1 MGKARVYE
9 LARQLGMENKDLL
22 KVIAGLGIEVKNHMS
37 VMDEETA
44 AKVIA
49 AATSPAEA
57 PVAAAKKAAPSR
69 KKVPAKEAPVRS
81 AEEPKGTEPTPAAKA
96 VRTTSKSAAA
106 KPAPSPAAGPAAAAQ
121 APAAVAPAAGPSA
134 PVAPPPAAASATRKP
149 QPPPPAPTEPPSQ
162 QPPPPPAPP
171 VPPAPVPAPAA
182 AVAAPT
188 PILISEG
195 ITVKDLADKVG
206 VKVNDIIK
214 RMLAKQRMYT
224 VNQFLDFDSASSVA
238 KEFGVMVQKVALE
251 EEGLPHEI
259 DTGALVPR
267 APVVTIMGHVDH
279 GKTSLL
285 DAIRKSSLTE
295 KEKGG
300 ITQHI
305 GAYHVVHPKG
315 AIVFLD
321 TPGHEAFTAM
331 RARGAK
337 VTDIVVL
344 VVAADDGVMPQT
356 VEALDH
362 AQAAGVPIIVAINKI
377 DKTGANTQQVMTQLA
392 ERGLIPEAWG
402 GQTIYVEVSAKKGIG
417 LEDLLEMILLQ
428 AEVLELKA
436 NPEKPCRGTVVESKL
451 DRGRG
456 AVATVLV
463 QDGTLRVGDFFVTGV
478 QSGKVRA
485 IYNEAGDGMREAPPS
500 TPVEVLGLSG
510 VPAPGESFQV
520 VSDER
525 RARQIVAMREQ
536 KSRVETV
543 SRPRLNLQ
551 DFFARVKDG
560 EIKEL
565 PIVVKGDVQGSVEAL
580 TDALEKL
587 SGAQVKVRVI
597 HKGVGTINEGDILL
611 AAASN
616 AVVIGFNVR
625 PEPKV
630 AAIAAHEQVDMR
642 FYGIIYQVTEDIK
655 KAMAGLLAPTFKEE
669 VQGRAEVRQLFQVP
683 KIGTVA
689 GCGVLDGKI
698 TRSSEVRVIRDG
710 IVVYT
715 GKIGSLRR
723 VKDDVREVA
732 AGYECGIGIEN
743 FNDVKLGDIIEA
755 FTQVQVAATLA

>member
-1 MGKARVYE
+1 V
-9 LARQLGMENKDLL
+9 
-22 KVIAGLGIEVKNHMS
+22 
-37 VMDEETA
+37 
-44 AKVIA
+44 
-49 AATSPAEA
+49 
-57 PVAAAKKAAPSR
+57 
-69 KKVPAKEAPVRS
+69 
-81 AEEPKGTEPTPAAKA
+81 
-96 VRTTSKSAAA
+96 
-106 KPAPSPAAGPAAAAQ
+106 
-121 APAAVAPAAGPSA
+121 
-134 PVAPPPAAASATRKP
+134 
-149 QPPPPAPTEPPSQ
+149 
-162 QPPPPPAPP
+162 
-171 VPPAPVPAPAA
+171 
-182 AVAAPT
+182 APT

-195 ITVKDLADKVG
+195 ISVKDLADKVG

-214 RMLAKQRMYT
+214 RMMSKQRMYT
-224 VNQFLDFDSASSVA
+224 VNQFLDFESACDVA
-238 KEFGVMVQKVALE
+238 KEFGVLVQKVSLE
-251 EEGLPHEI
+251 EEGLPA
-259 DTGALVPR
+259 DVDAGVLVHR
-267 APVVTIMGHVDH
+267 SPVVTIMGHVDH

-285 DAIRKSSLTE
+285 DAIRSTSVTE
-295 KEKGG
+295 TEKGG

-315 AIVFLD
+315 SIVFLD

-331 RARGAK
+331 RARGAQ

-362 AQAAGVPIIVAINKI
+362 AKAAGVPIIVAVNKI
-377 DKTGANTQQVMTQLA
+377 DKPGANPQQVLTQLA

-402 GQTIYVEVSAKKGIG
+402 GQTIYVEVSAKKRVG

-436 NPEKPCRGTVVESKL
+436 NPNKPCRGTIIESKL

-456 AVATVLV
+456 PVATVLV

-485 IYNEAGDGMREAPPS
+485 IYNEAGSSLREAPPS

-510 VPAPGESFQV
+510 VPGPGESFQV

-525 RARQIVAMREQ
+525 KGRQIIAMREQ
-536 KSRVETV
+536 KNRGEAV

-551 DFFARVKDG
+551 DFFSRVKDG
-560 EIKEL
+560 EAKEL
-565 PIVVKGDVQGSVEAL
+565 LIVLKGDVQGSVEAL
-580 TDALEKL
+580 SEALVKL
-587 SGAQVKVRVI
+587 SGPQVKVRVI

-655 KAMAGLLAPTFKEE
+655 KAMTGLLAPTYKEE
-669 VQGRAEVRQLFQVP
+669 IQGRAEVRELFQVP
-683 KIGTVA
+683 KVGTVA

-698 TRSSEVRVIRDG
+698 TRSSEVRVIRGG
-710 IVVYT
+710 IVIYT
-715 GKIGSLRR
+715 GKLRSLRR
-723 VKDDVREVA
+723 FKDDAREVA

-743 FNDVKLGDIIEA
+743 YNDLKQGDILEA
-755 FTQVQVAATLA
+755 FTQVQVAGSLS

>member
-1 MGKARVYE
+1 
-9 LARQLGMENKDLL
+9 
-22 KVIAGLGIEVKNHMS
+22 
-37 VMDEETA
+37 
-44 AKVIA
+44 
-49 AATSPAEA
+49 
-57 PVAAAKKAAPSR
+57 
-69 KKVPAKEAPVRS
+69 
-81 AEEPKGTEPTPAAKA
+81 
-96 VRTTSKSAAA
+96 
-106 KPAPSPAAGPAAAAQ
+106 
-121 APAAVAPAAGPSA
+121 
-134 PVAPPPAAASATRKP
+134 
-149 QPPPPAPTEPPSQ
+149 
-162 QPPPPPAPP
+162 
-171 VPPAPVPAPAA
+171 
-182 AVAAPT
+182 
-188 PILISEG
+188 
-195 ITVKDLADKVG
+195 
-206 VKVNDIIK
+206 
-214 RMLAKQRMYT
+214 MYT
-224 VNQFLDFDSASSVA
+224 VNQFLDFDSASAVA
-238 KEFGVMVQKVALE
+238 KEFGVVVQKVSLE
-251 EEGLPHEI
+251 EEGLPTEA
-259 DTGALVPR
+259 GGGQLVPR

-285 DAIRKSSLTE
+285 DAIRKTSVTE
-295 KEKGG
+295 QEKGG

-315 AIVFLD
+315 SIVFLD

-331 RARGAK
+331 RARGAQ

-362 AQAAGVPIIVAINKI
+362 AKAAGVPIIVAVNKI
-377 DKTGANTQQVMTQLA
+377 DKPGANPQQVLTQLA
-392 ERGLIPEAWG
+392 DRGLIPEAWG
-402 GQTIYVEVSAKKGIG
+402 GQTIYVEVSAKKRIG

-436 NPEKPCRGTVVESKL
+436 NPDKPCRGTIVESKL

-456 AVATVLV
+456 PVATVLV
-463 QDGTLRVGDFFVTGV
+463 QDGTLHVGDYFVTGV

-485 IYNEAGDGMREAPPS
+485 IYNEAGESIREAPPS

-510 VPAPGESFQV
+510 VPGPGEPFQV

-525 RARQIVAMREQ
+525 KARQIVAMREQ
-536 KSRVETV
+536 KSRVEVV
-543 SRPRLNLQ
+543 SRPRVSLQ
-551 DFFARVKDG
+551 DFFAKVKEG
-560 EIKEL
+560 ETKEL

-580 TDALEKL
+580 TEALEKL
-587 SGAQVKVRVI
+587 SGTQVKVRVI

-630 AAIAAHEQVDMR
+630 AALAAREQVDMR

-655 KAMAGLLAPTFKEE
+655 KAMTGLLAPTFKEE
-669 VQGRAEVRQLFQVP
+669 VQGRAEVRETFQVP

-698 TRSSEVRVIRDG
+698 TRSSEARIIRDG
-710 IVVYT
+710 IVVFT

-723 VKDDVREVA
+723 FKDDAREVA
-732 AGYECGIGIEN
+732 AGYECGISVDN
-743 FNDVKLGDIIEA
+743 YNDLKKGDIIEA

>member
-1 MGKARVYE
+1 V
-9 LARQLGMENKDLL
+9 
-22 KVIAGLGIEVKNHMS
+22 
-37 VMDEETA
+37 
-44 AKVIA
+44 
-49 AATSPAEA
+49 ATSPE
-57 PVAAAKKAAPSR
+57 
-69 KKVPAKEAPVRS
+69 
-81 AEEPKGTEPTPAAKA
+81 
-96 VRTTSKSAAA
+96 
-106 KPAPSPAAGPAAAAQ
+106 
-121 APAAVAPAAGPSA
+121 PAAV
-134 PVAPPPAAASATRKP
+134 PP
-149 QPPPPAPTEPPSQ
+149 
-162 QPPPPPAPP
+162 
-171 VPPAPVPAPAA
+171 
-182 AVAAPT
+182 AAPT

-195 ITVKDLADKVG
+195 ISVKDLADKVG

-214 RMLAKQRMYT
+214 RMMSKQRMYT
-224 VNQFLDFDSASSVA
+224 VNQFLDFDAASDVA
-238 KEFGVMVQKVALE
+238 KEFGVLVQKVSLE
-251 EEGLPHEI
+251 EEGLPAEV
-259 DTGALVPR
+259 DAGVLVHR

-285 DAIRKSSLTE
+285 DAIRSTSVTE

-305 GAYHVVHPKG
+305 GAYHVVHPRG
-315 AIVFLD
+315 SIVFLD

-331 RARGAK
+331 RARGAQ

-362 AQAAGVPIIVAINKI
+362 AKAAGVPIIVAVNKI
-377 DKTGANTQQVMTQLA
+377 DKPGANPQQVLTQLA

-402 GQTIYVEVSAKKGIG
+402 GQTIYVEVSAKKHIG

-436 NPEKPCRGTVVESKL
+436 NPNKPCRGTIIESKL

-456 AVATVLV
+456 PVATVLV

-485 IYNEAGDGMREAPPS
+485 IYNEAGESLREAPPS

-510 VPAPGESFQV
+510 VPGPGESFQV

-525 RARQIVAMREQ
+525 KGRQIIAMREQ
-536 KSRVETV
+536 KNRGEVV

-551 DFFARVKDG
+551 DFFSRVKDG
-560 EIKEL
+560 EAKEL
-565 PIVVKGDVQGSVEAL
+565 MIVLKGDVQGSVEAL
-580 TDALEKL
+580 SDALVKL
-587 SGAQVKVRVI
+587 SGSQVKVRVI

-655 KAMAGLLAPTFKEE
+655 KAMTGLLAPSYKEE
-669 VQGRAEVRQLFQVP
+669 IQGRAEVRELFQVP

-698 TRSSEVRVIRDG
+698 TRSSDVRVIRDG
-710 IVVYT
+710 IVIYT
-715 GKIGSLRR
+715 GKLRSLRR
-723 VKDDVREVA
+723 FKDDAREVA
-732 AGYECGIGIEN
+732 AGYECGIGVEN
-743 FNDVKLGDIIEA
+743 YNDLRKGDILEA
-755 FTQVQVAATLA
+755 FTQVEVAGILS

>member
-1 MGKARVYE
+1 MSKVRVYE
-9 LARQLGMENKDLL
+9 LAKRLGVKNKDLL
-22 KVIAGLGIEVKNHMS
+22 KVMAGLGIEVKNHMS
-37 VMDEETA
+37 AVDEATA
-44 AKVIA
+44 AKISRTVKPPA
-49 AATSPAEA
+49 PKKGAT
-57 PVAAAKKAAPSR
+57 AKKAAP
-69 KKVPAKEAPVRS
+69 A
-81 AEEPKGTEPTPAAKA
+81 TPAPK
-96 VRTTSKSAAA
+96 TTR
-106 KPAPSPAAGPAAAAQ
+106 PSGKAAAARQ
-121 APAAVAPAAGPSA
+121 APASRAADVAA
-134 PVAPPPAAASATRKP
+134 PQAPDTP
-149 QPPPPAPTEPPSQ
+149 Q
-162 QPPPPPAPP
+162 
-171 VPPAPVPAPAA
+171 APAA
-182 AVAAPT
+182 AVAAPVVPAEKPLVAAPAPPAQRPDPDATPPAAPT

-195 ITVKDLADKVG
+195 ISVKDLADKVG

-214 RMLAKQRMYT
+214 RMLPKQRLYT
-224 VNQFLDFDSASSVA
+224 VNQFLDFDSACEVA
-238 KEFGVMVQKVALE
+238 KEFGVLVQKVALD
-251 EEGLPHEI
+251 EEGLPADI
-259 DTGALVPR
+259 DAGALVHR

-285 DAIRKSSLTE
+285 DAIRSTSVTE
-295 KEKGG
+295 QEQGG

-305 GAYHVVHPKG
+305 GAYHVVHPRG
-315 AIVFLD
+315 SIVFLD

-331 RARGAK
+331 RARGAQ

-362 AQAAGVPIIVAINKI
+362 AKAAGVPIIVAINKI
-377 DKTGANTQQVMTQLA
+377 DKIGANPQQVRTQLA

-402 GQTIYVEVSAKKGIG
+402 GQTIYAEVSAKKGTG

-436 NPEKPCRGTVVESKL
+436 NPNKPCRGTIIESKL

-456 AVATVLV
+456 PVATVLV

-485 IYNEAGDGMREAPPS
+485 IYNEAGASLREAPPS
-500 TPVEVLGLSG
+500 SPVEVLGLSG
-510 VPAPGESFQV
+510 VPGPGESFQV

-525 RARQIVAMREQ
+525 KGRQIIAMREQ
-536 KSRVETV
+536 KNRGEVV
-543 SRPRLNLQ
+543 CRPRLNLQ
-551 DFFARVKDG
+551 DFFSRVKDG
-560 EIKEL
+560 EAKEL
-565 PIVVKGDVQGSVEAL
+565 LIVLKGDVQGSVEAL
-580 TDALEKL
+580 SEALVKL

-655 KAMAGLLAPTFKEE
+655 KAMTGLLAPTYKEE

-683 KIGTVA
+683 KIGTIA
-689 GCGVLDGKI
+689 GCGVLDGRI
-698 TRSSEVRVIRDG
+698 TRSSEVRIIREG
-710 IVVYT
+710 IVIYT
-715 GKIGSLRR
+715 GRIGSLRR
-723 VKDDVREVA
+723 VKDDAREVA
-732 AGYECGIGIEN
+732 AGYECGIGVAKY
-743 FNDVKLGDIIEA
+743 NDLRPGDIIEA
-755 FTQVQVAATLA
+755 FTQVEVAGTLS

>member
-1 MGKARVYE
+1 MSKVRVYE
-9 LARQLGMENKDLL
+9 LAKQLGVENKELL

-37 VMDEETA
+37 AVEEAEA
-44 AKVIA
+44 AKISSAVKPPA
-49 AATSPAEA
+49 AKKKSE
-57 PVAAAKKAAPSR
+57 AAKKAAPAP
-69 KKVPAKEAPVRS
+69 KKPSAKEQQSQTLERPKAAP
-81 AEEPKGTEPTPAAKA
+81 APPAPKT
-96 VRTTSKSAAA
+96 A
-106 KPAPSPAAGPAAAAQ
+106 KPSGKPAAAGHGSAGRAAAAAPPPATEQ
-121 APAAVAPAAGPSA
+121 VPAATA
-134 PVAPPPAAASATRKP
+134 PVAPPAAPAPTTEKPQVAAAPPAPSAEPAAA
-149 QPPPPAPTEPPSQ
+149 PT
-162 QPPPPPAPP
+162 
-171 VPPAPVPAPAA
+171 
-182 AVAAPT
+182 AAPM

-195 ITVKDLADKVG
+195 ISVKDLADKVG

-214 RMLAKQRMYT
+214 KMMSKQRMYT
-224 VNQFLDFDSASSVA
+224 VNQFLDFDSASDVA
-238 KEFGVMVQKVALE
+238 KEFGVLVQKVSLE
-251 EEGLPHEI
+251 EEGLPAEV
-259 DTGALVPR
+259 DAGVLVHR

-285 DAIRKSSLTE
+285 DAIRSTSVTE

-305 GAYHVVHPKG
+305 GAYHVVHPRG
-315 AIVFLD
+315 SIVFLD

-331 RARGAK
+331 RARGAQ

-362 AQAAGVPIIVAINKI
+362 AKAAGVPIIVAVNKI
-377 DKTGANTQQVMTQLA
+377 DKPGANPQQVQTQLA
-392 ERGLIPEAWG
+392 DRGLIPESWG
-402 GQTIYVEVSAKKGIG
+402 GQTIYVEVSAKKHIG

-436 NPEKPCRGTVVESKL
+436 NPNKPCRGTIIESKL

-456 AVATVLV
+456 PVATVLV
-463 QDGTLRVGDFFVTGV
+463 QDGTLHIGDFFVTGV

-485 IYNEAGDGMREAPPS
+485 IYNEAGESIREAPPS

-510 VPAPGESFQV
+510 VPGPGESFQV

-525 RARQIVAMREQ
+525 KARQIIAMREQ
-536 KSRVETV
+536 KNKGEVF
-543 SRPRLNLQ
+543 SRPKLNLQ
-551 DFFARVKDG
+551 DFFSRVKDG
-560 EIKEL
+560 EAKEL
-565 PIVVKGDVQGSVEAL
+565 LIVLKGDVQGSVEAL
-580 TDALEKL
+580 SDALVKL

-655 KAMAGLLAPTFKEE
+655 KAMTGLLAPTFKEE

-683 KIGTVA
+683 KVGTIA

-698 TRSSEVRVIRDG
+698 TRSSEVRIIRGG

-723 VKDDVREVA
+723 IKDDAREVA
-732 AGYECGIGIEN
+732 AGYECGIGVEN
-743 FNDVKLGDIIEA
+743 YNDLKQGDIIEA
-755 FTQVQVAATLA
+755 FTQVQVAGTLL

>member
-1 MGKARVYE
+1 MSKVRVYE
-9 LARQLGMENKDLL
+9 LAKQLGRENKDLL

-37 VMDEETA
+37 AVDEETA
-44 AKVIA
+44 ARISA
-49 AATSPAEA
+49 AVKTPAPKKGDTAKKMAPARKKATPKQEQEQGQPVVEAKLKPPSPATKA
-57 PVAAAKKAAPSR
+57 TRPPGKTAAHPV
-69 KKVPAKEAPVRS
+69 
-81 AEEPKGTEPTPAAKA
+81 
-96 VRTTSKSAAA
+96 SAAA
-106 KPAPSPAAGPAAAAQ
+106 KPKAPAAVPVASTVAEPVAPVAPASATPAAGKQHAPAPSAPPAAPSPAPPPVPVAAAV
-121 APAAVAPAAGPSA
+121 PA
-134 PVAPPPAAASATRKP
+134 PVA
-149 QPPPPAPTEPPSQ
+149 APL
-162 QPPPPPAPP
+162 
-171 VPPAPVPAPAA
+171 V
-182 AVAAPT
+182 APT

-195 ITVKDLADKVG
+195 ITVKELADKVG
-206 VKVNDIIK
+206 VKVNEIIK
-214 RMLAKQRMYT
+214 RMMARQRLYT
-224 VNQFLDFDSASSVA
+224 VNQFLDFDSASAVA
-238 KEFGVMVQKVALE
+238 KEFGVLVQRVSLE
-251 EEGLPHEI
+251 EEGLPT
-259 DTGALVPR
+259 DVDAGALVHR

-305 GAYHVVHPKG
+305 GAYHVVHPRG
-315 AIVFLD
+315 SIVFLD

-362 AQAAGVPIIVAINKI
+362 AKAAGVPIIVAVNKI
-377 DKTGANTQQVMTQLA
+377 DKPEANPQQVSTQLA
-392 ERGLIPEAWG
+392 DRGLIPEAWG
-402 GQTIYVEVSAKKGIG
+402 GETIFVEVSAKKGIG

-436 NPEKPCRGTVVESKL
+436 NPDKPCRGTIVESKL

-456 AVATVLV
+456 PVATVLV

-485 IYNEAGDGMREAPPS
+485 IYNEAGAALREAPPS

-510 VPAPGESFQV
+510 VPDPGESFQV

-525 RARQIVAMREQ
+525 KARQIVAMREQ
-536 KSRVETV
+536 KSRVDV
-543 SRPRLNLQ
+543 APRPRLNLQ
-551 DFFARVKDG
+551 DFFSRVKDG
-560 EIKEL
+560 EVKEL
-565 PIVVKGDVQGSVEAL
+565 PIIVKGDVQGSVEAL

-587 SGAQVKVRVI
+587 SGAQVKIRVI
-597 HKGVGTINEGDILL
+597 HKGVGAINEGDVLL
-611 AAASN
+611 AAASS
-616 AVVIGFNVR
+616 AVLIGFNVR

-642 FYGIIYQVTEDIK
+642 FYGVIYQVTEDIK
-655 KAMAGLLAPTFKEE
+655 KAMTGLLAPTFKEE
-669 VQGRAEVRQLFQVP
+669 VQGRAEVRELFQVP

-689 GCGVLDGKI
+689 GSGVLDGKI
-698 TRSSEVRVIRDG
+698 TRSSSVRVIRGG

-723 VKDDVREVA
+723 FKDDAREVA
-732 AGYECGIGIEN
+732 AGYECGISVEN
-743 FNDVKLGDIIEA
+743 YNDLKQGDIIEA
-755 FTQVQVAATLA
+755 FTQVQVAAVLS